1 MSKVKSE
8 DRPRYAPG
16 AIKPVFFGSPSDDQV
31 IEAALRVLDS
41 RLRTNGDV
49 MSSPDATKQY
59 LRLRLQQL
67 EHEVFAVLFLDNRH
81 RVINYAELFR
91 GTIDGA
97 SVHPREVV
105 KEALACN
112 AAAVVF
118 AHNHPS
124 GVPEPSQADLHLTRR
139 LKEACGIVDIR
150 VLDHIIIGGAESV
163 SFAER
168 GLI

>member
-1 MSKVKSE
+1 MGKVKSE
-8 DRPRYAPG
+8 DRPLYRIHVG
-16 AIKPVFFGSPSDDQV
+16 GPSDDQV
-31 IEAALRVLDS
+31 IEAALRILDS

-81 RVINYAELFR
+81 RVIDYVELFR

-105 KEALACN
+105 KEALARN

>member
-16 AIKPVFFGSPSDDQV
+16 AIKPVFGSPSDDQV
-31 IEAALRVLDS
+31 IEAALRILDS

-49 MSSPDATKQY
+49 MSSPDATRQY

-81 RVINYAELFR
+81 RVIDYVELFR

-97 SVHPREVV
+97 CVHPREVV
-105 KEALACN
+105 KEALARN

-124 GVPEPSQADLHLTRR
+124 GDPDPSEADKRLTER
-139 LKEACGIVDIR
+139 LKAACGIVDIR